1 MLAAPRLVL
10 RIAYLGA
17 GFAGWQRQPG
27 VRTVQGDLEHALAR
41 VYRAPVAL
49 RGAGRTDAG
58 VHAAGQAAHLDPPF
72 AIPPR
77 GLRAALNR
85 LLADDVRVVAVRLAP
100 PGFDARR
107 SAQAKRYR
115 YRVAWGEPLEPWE
128 GLRCWQLAA
137 RPDLARVRRALAAV
151 VGTHDFAAFASSGHA
166 GTGARGTERTIFAA
180 RLAVRGRR
188 AAVVLDGDG
197 FLRGMARRIAGALV
211 EVGRGAQ
218 PVSWFVA
225 LVRHPRTA
233 PPAPTAPAHGLTLE
247 RVVYA
252 GRPPAGD
259 DRRAPRSRRAG
270 RARSAC

>member
-1 MLAAPRLVL
+1 MPTAPRLIL
-10 RIAYLGA
+10 RVAYLGG

-27 VRTVQGDLEHALAR
+27 ARTVQGDLEDALER
-41 VYRAPVAL
+41 VYRVPVAL

-58 VHAAGQAAHLDPPF
+58 VHAAGQVAHLDPPF
-72 AIPPR
+72 AIPPA

-85 LLADDVRVVAVRLAP
+85 LLADDLRVVAARRAP

-107 SAQAKRYR
+107 SARAKRYR
-115 YRVAWGEPLEPWE
+115 YRLAWGDPLDPWE
-128 GLRCWQLAA
+128 ALRCWQLPA
-137 RPDLARVRRALAAV
+137 RPDLARMRRALAAT
-151 VGTHDFAAFASSGHA
+151 VGTRDFAAFASSGHS

-180 RLAVRGRR
+180 RLAVRGRH

-197 FLRGMARRIAGALV
+197 FLRGMARRIVGALV

-218 PVSWFVA
+218 PAAWFAA
-225 LVRHPRTA
+225 LVRDPRTA

-252 GRPPAGD
+252 
-259 DRRAPRSRRAG
+259 DRR
-270 RARSAC
+270 SADG